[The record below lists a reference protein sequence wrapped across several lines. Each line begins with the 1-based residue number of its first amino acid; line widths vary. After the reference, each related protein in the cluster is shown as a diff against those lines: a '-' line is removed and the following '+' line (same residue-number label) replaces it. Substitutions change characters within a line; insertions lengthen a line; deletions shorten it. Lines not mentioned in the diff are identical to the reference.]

1 MLLVGQIEAGGYRIT
16 VEEIDLT
23 SLIHDCAQDFIT
35 RFPQRSIEINI
46 QQNIDFTGDRLLLQ
60 IAVNNL
66 LDNAI
71 KYSPRESKVSVE
83 LRKENNAITL
93 LVKDEG
99 KGIEDEEKEK
109 VFDKFYRTGNIY
121 TKGAKGTGLGL
132 FLTRK
137 IIQQHNGNI
146 IVMNNHPQG
155 CNFVISFNEINNTS

>member
-1 MLLVGQIEAGGYRIT
+1 MRPCAIPTRKCAAKSPRGATLVGQ
-16 VEEIDLT
+16 L
-23 SLIHDCAQDFIT
+23 T
-35 RFPQRSIEINI
+35 RFPQRGIETNI
-46 QQNIDFTGDRLLLQ
+46 QKDIYFTGDRLLLQ

-83 LRKENNAITL
+83 LRKENSTITL
-93 LVKDEG
+93 LIKDEG

-137 IIQQHNGNI
+137 IIQQHNGSI
-146 IVMNNHPQG
+146 IVTSNHPQG
-155 CNFVISFNEINNTS
+155 CNFVISFNEN